1 MTEAHNGDPRIV
13 GGHLALDLVNTVAPR
28 VPGGSEHH
36 EYLPGP
42 AALLAWAERAGVA
55 DAEEA
60 RAVAAAWSAVPSSA
74 AQAWHAALEI
84 RESVYTVLAAGLPA
98 AGAQGVG
105 AQGVGVP
112 AAGIP
117 AAGIPAASSPEAAP
131 GSRPSAE
138 SEVVAAL
145 ERLGLRWA
153 GAAARSALVPDTA
166 LAVPDTALPVPDTAL
181 PVPEGAPL
189 VPGSAQLVPASASPV
204 PESSPP
210 VPGSAPLVPGSA
222 PPAPETAP
230 GRVVR
235 LLVGTSPALLVPDRL
250 AHAAVEFL
258 STADLRRLRVCPLA
272 EGGCG
277 WLFLDHSRNG
287 SRRWCAMAD
296 CGSQAKA
303 RRLTERRRARRATG
317 VSG

>member
-1 MTEAHNGDPRIV
+1 MTCVTEAHNGDPRIV

-55 DAEEA
+55 GAEEA

-98 AGAQGVG
+98 AGTSGIG
-105 AQGVGVP
+105 AP

-117 AAGIPAASSPEAAP
+117 AAGVPAASSPEAAP
-131 GSRPSAE
+131 GSAPSSE

-153 GAAARSALVPDTA
+153 GAAARSALVPGSA
-166 LAVPDTALPVPDTAL
+166 SPA
-181 PVPEGAPL
+181 PESAPL
-189 VPGSAQLVPASASPV
+189 VPNTAPL
-204 PESSPP
+204 

-222 PPAPETAP
+222 PPVPGSAPPAPEAAS

-317 VSG
+317 VAG